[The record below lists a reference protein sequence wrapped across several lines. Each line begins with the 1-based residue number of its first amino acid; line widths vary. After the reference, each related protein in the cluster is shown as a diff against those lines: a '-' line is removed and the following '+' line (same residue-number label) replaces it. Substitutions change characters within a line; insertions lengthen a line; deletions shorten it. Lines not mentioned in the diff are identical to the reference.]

1 MMPCCARRLAC
12 AALAAVVAGSS
23 SCTVA
28 DNLSAGE
35 ILDELDAIVTV
46 RPAGADTAVLYAT
59 RADISRWFARASLLL
74 LPIRPVLV
82 AMLGG
87 TANDTIELPRAH
99 VRELLRELPDEVG
112 RDPLLAALAVSRLGW
127 IAEYEQNAQSRVVA
141 IDGLARIAAAA
152 ALPVFQGDFA
162 RLGVV
167 VDPEAFLAAKA
178 AIAVGA
184 PAARGAVPWAAAAA
198 DAYARGLAS
207 LTAAPLDSGGG
218 RLRLLEELTGL
229 WVAETD
235 ERVLPA
241 AEAAVR
247 AAMQYVFEGVLLRIV
262 QGRAPEYVDLR
273 LCAMEHVRAFGGP
286 ASVPLLLAVMASTA
300 AEFARGES
308 RFDPDP
314 LVQLRLIHFC
324 GQLRGDLA
332 ASTVRLPG
340 RDGVPLSPADFLAN
354 TILTG
359 REHYSK
365 LRLPALVALTWSLQ
379 RPRLDPDPG
388 WVREWRTQRR

>member
-1 MMPCCARRLAC
+1 
-12 AALAAVVAGSS
+12 
-23 SCTVA
+23 
-28 DNLSAGE
+28 
-35 ILDELDAIVTV
+35 
-46 RPAGADTAVLYAT
+46 
-59 RADISRWFARASLLL
+59 
-74 LPIRPVLV
+74 
-82 AMLGG
+82 
-87 TANDTIELPRAH
+87 
-99 VRELLRELPDEVG
+99 
-112 RDPLLAALAVSRLGW
+112 
-127 IAEYEQNAQSRVVA
+127 
-141 IDGLARIAAAA
+141 
-152 ALPVFQGDFA
+152 
-162 RLGVV
+162 
-167 VDPEAFLAAKA
+167 
-178 AIAVGA
+178 
-184 PAARGAVPWAAAAA
+184 
-198 DAYARGLAS
+198 
-207 LTAAPLDSGGG
+207 
-218 RLRLLEELTGL
+218 
-229 WVAETD
+229 
-235 ERVLPA
+235 
-241 AEAAVR
+241 
-247 AAMQYVFEGVLLRIV
+247 MQYVFEGVLLRIV